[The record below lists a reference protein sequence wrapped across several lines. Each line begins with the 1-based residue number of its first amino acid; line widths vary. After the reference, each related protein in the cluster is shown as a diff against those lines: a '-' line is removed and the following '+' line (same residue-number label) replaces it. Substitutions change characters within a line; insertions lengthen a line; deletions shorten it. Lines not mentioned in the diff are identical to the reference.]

1 MDQFRADGEMGTNDN
16 IGLSPP
22 TSPPT
27 ENGTSTPTKRYG
39 PTKRGRDNDTPA
51 FAPGTPTV
59 KISWL
64 VDHYSSA
71 AKRFAIMQDAQ
82 GIPELPRLHQSIAN
96 IVDSIR
102 RRNTSLRLNE
112 LSVFDKA
119 ITHLYRDQDDKVA
132 ALLLFVAE
140 YSGIINGANPFEK
153 CDTAAQKLVQ
163 GGAIEGL
170 NSRIQMPSSLTDIPQ
185 KNQKSPPEER
195 PAMVLPSL
203 LRQRPHIPARE
214 TWEGTLLNSQGL
226 LFSRPRMVLVWRVL
240 LHPGSPLFRLVS
252 ARPKLH
258 LPKLRLPRLRLPRL
272 SPPRLRPARLMG
284 SQLRP
289 SQRTFGLPRA
299 VCQILHLPLQAMETV
314 VALRTRTLTLVCSTH
329 RAPTCQCMVCST
341 ATMALG
347 SHRDGLRMATLEVVP
362 SEVHI
367 G

>member
-1 MDQFRADGEMGTNDN
+1 MDQSRADGEMGTNDN
-16 IGLSPP
+16 ISPSPP

-27 ENGTSTPTKRYG
+27 ENGTGTPTKRFG

-51 FAPGTPTV
+51 FAPGTPTL
-59 KISWL
+59 KISRL

-71 AKRFAIMQDAQ
+71 AMRFAMQDVQ
-82 GIPELPRLHQSIAN
+82 GIPELPSLHQSIAN

-153 CDTAAQKLVQ
+153 CDIAAQKLAQ
-163 GGAIEGL
+163 RGAIKGL

-240 LHPGSPLFRLVS
+240 LHPGSPLSRLVS

-258 LPKLRLPRLRLPRL
+258 LPKLRLPRLR
-272 SPPRLRPARLMG
+272 PARLMG
-284 SQLRP
+284 SRLRA

-299 VCQILHLPLQAMETV
+299 VCQNPCLPLQAMETV
-314 VALRTRTLTLVCSTH
+314 MALRTRTLTLVCSTH

-347 SHRDGLRMATLEVVP
+347 SHRDGLQMATLEVVP
-362 SEVHI
+362 SDDHVAPSLLF
-367 G
+367 